1 MEKIRR
7 ELGPEAVI
15 LSSRNIRGK
24 GFGGLFKKKLLEVVV
39 AHEPFQEKARAEQK
53 QKQQADLPLRDLTPI
68 ADFTKIDQLNEKL
81 CALQDAVKDFTD
93 KITTAEK
100 ESTLMFTP
108 DVAGLYNK
116 LVLNDVQD
124 ELAKRISTDA
134 QSISDKLSE
143 DPRLITEQLIY
154 QVMGDPAQIKLKKY
168 KTNIIM
174 LVGPTGVGK
183 TTTLVKMAG
192 LYSGSYGL
200 KVGLINT
207 DTYRVAAQEQL
218 KTYSEIMDIPL
229 VTVYSAD
236 EMEDALKSLE
246 DRDVVLI
253 DTAGKSASG
262 DEYKKEIVSYIEK
275 SGVDEILL
283 AMSVV
288 TGYNPSRE
296 IISNFSFL
304 QDYKIVITKMDEVS
318 VWGNV
323 LNIVSCAKKPL
334 TYLTMGQKVPDDI
347 EQADIQKIVDNILGS
362 VNI

>member
-39 AHEPFQEKARAEQK
+39 AHEPLQDKTRLEQK
-53 QKQQADLPLRDLTPI
+53 QKQQAELPLRDLTPI

-81 CALQDAVKDFTD
+81 VALQDAVKDFTD
-93 KITTAEK
+93 KIATAEK

-116 LVLNDVQD
+116 LVVNDVQD
-124 ELAKRISTDA
+124 DLAKRIATDA

-143 DPRLITEQLIY
+143 DPRLIAEQLIF
-154 QVMGDPAQIKLKKY
+154 QAMGDPLQIKLKKY
-168 KTNIIM
+168 KTNVIM

-192 LYSGSYGL
+192 LFSGAYGL
-200 KVGLINT
+200 RVGLVNT

-229 VTVYSAD
+229 VTVYSAE
-236 EMEDALKSLE
+236 EMDDALKSLE

-253 DTAGKSASG
+253 DTAGKSASSE
-262 DEYKKEIVSYIEK
+262 EYRKEILSYIEK
-275 SGVDEILL
+275 SGADEVILT
-283 AMSVV
+283 MSVV
-288 TGYNPSRE
+288 TGYNASRE
-296 IISNFSFL
+296 IINNFSFL
-304 QDYKIVITKMDEVS
+304 QDYKIIITKIDEVS

-323 LNIVSCAKKPL
+323 LNIVATAKKPL
-334 TYLTMGQKVPDDI
+334 TYLTTGQKVPDDI
-347 EQADIQKIVDNILGS
+347 EQADVQKIVDNILGS